1 MTMKNRWVLLA
12 VGCGLI
18 VAAFTPLPERIV
30 SWISGTSSTAMACS
44 PDAPS
49 ANFDFTLK
57 DMEGRDVKLATLKG
71 QVVLLNFWATWCGP
85 CRLEIPWF
93 VEFQDRYRARG
104 LRVIGVSID
113 DAPEAMRPFAK
124 EFKINYPLLVGQERE
139 DVQNAFGPV
148 FAVPITVIIGRD
160 GKVCIKHI
168 GPVTKEQFESEIR
181 SLL

>member
-1 MTMKNRWVLLA
+1 MPMKNRWVLVA

-18 VAAFTPLPERIV
+18 VAAFTPLPERIASWV
-30 SWISGTSSTAMACS
+30 SGASSTAMACS

-57 DMEGRDVKLATLKG
+57 DMEGNDVRLATLKG

-93 VEFQDRYRARG
+93 VEFQDRYRDRG
-104 LRVIGVSID
+104 LRVVGVSVD

-124 EFKINYPLLVGQERE
+124 QFKINYPLLVGQERE